1 MMFTARSPGISMPR
15 VCRNECAMIAFITEI
30 QEQPDNR
37 GGGACLKWEVDGF
50 GRIHPAKQVQFAGI
64 SWLMPS
70 VKSHHARLCNHPV
83 DNARF
88 MGFLAYGVA
97 CSAL

>member
-37 GGGACLKWEVDGF
+37 GGLLKMGSRWILTDASCQASPVRRNLVVD
-50 GRIHPAKQVQFAGI
+50 AK
-64 SWLMPS
+64 
-70 VKSHHARLCNHPV
+70 C
-83 DNARF
+83 
-88 MGFLAYGVA
+88 
-97 CSAL
+97 

>member
-1 MMFTARSPGISMPR
+1 MMFTVRRLGISMSR
-15 VCRNECAMIAFITEI
+15 VKGIFHVVMIAFITEI

-37 GGGACLKWEVDGF
+37 GGACLKWEVDGF

-70 VKSHHARLCNHPV
+70 VKSHHARLCNHLV